1 MTLVTVTVVLKGGT
15 ISMPMGRKDRT
26 LIRIIVTRS
35 EVDMVQIKQ
44 EFQKLYGKSL
54 DQFIR
59 VSFMFCILLINR
71 YNY

>member
-1 MTLVTVTVVLKGGT
+1 MGT
-15 ISMPMGRKDRT
+15 DDRT

>member
-1 MTLVTVTVVLKGGT
+1 MGT
-15 ISMPMGRKDRT
+15 DDRT

-59 VSFMFCILLINR
+59 VSLIVL
-71 YNY
+71 YTIDK

>member
-1 MTLVTVTVVLKGGT
+1 MGT
-15 ISMPMGRKDRT
+15 DDRT

-59 VSFMFCILLINR
+59 VSFLFCILFNQDLLCHCFEVTPR
-71 YNY
+71 FFYY

>member
-1 MTLVTVTVVLKGGT
+1 MGT
-15 ISMPMGRKDRT
+15 DDRT

-59 VSFMFCILLINR
+59 VSCIVLYTIDK
-71 YNY
+71 